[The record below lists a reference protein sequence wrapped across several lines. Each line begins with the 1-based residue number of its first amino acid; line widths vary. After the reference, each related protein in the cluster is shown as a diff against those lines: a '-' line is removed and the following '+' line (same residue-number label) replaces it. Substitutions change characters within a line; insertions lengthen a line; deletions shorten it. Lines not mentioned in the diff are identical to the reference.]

1 MDFKDYYKVL
11 GVPRTASQDEI
22 QKAYRKLA
30 RKYHPDVSKEK
41 GAEAR
46 FKEVSEANE
55 VLKDPEK
62 RAKYDQFGTS
72 WKQREQAGPQG
83 GAGGPGGFAGFEGFE
98 GFGGRGAGFGGGAS
112 GFSDF
117 FEMLFGQGARAAA
130 GGPGGATGASSGGA
144 GGRGGWASW
153 ETEGRG
159 GWARPG
165 ANQEVVLTLSL
176 EEALAGGVRELAL
189 SNGTPGEPRR
199 IKVNLPRGMRPGQ
212 TIRVAGKGEE
222 GRAGGAPGDLFLKVE
237 LLPHPRFRLEGRDL
251 LTSLE
256 VTPWE
261 AVLGGEA
268 EIRTLDGR
276 VRVRVPAGTSSGRR
290 IRVKGRGYP
299 ASATGAAGAGAAG
312 ASEPGDLYAEV
323 RIVVPESPS
332 EKEKQLFA
340 ELRDASSF
348 HPRGQGV

>member
-11 GVPRTASQDEI
+11 GVARDASQEDI

-30 RKYHPDVSKEK
+30 RKHHPDVSKEK
-41 GAEAR
+41 GAESR

-62 RAKYDQFGTS
+62 RAKYDQFGAA
-72 WKQREQAGPQG
+72 WKQREQAGPQPG
-83 GAGGPGGFAGFEGFE
+83 GTGGTGGFPGFEGFAGFEGFQ
-98 GFGGRGAGFGGGAS
+98 GAGGRGGFGGGGA

-117 FEMLFGQGARAAA
+117 FEMLFGQGARPGA
-130 GGPGGATGASSGGA
+130 GGGA
-144 GGRGGWASW
+144 GSAGRGGWASW
-153 ETEGRG
+153 ENEGRG

-165 ANQEVVLTLSL
+165 ANQEVVLSLTL
-176 EEALAGGVRELAL
+176 EEALAGGVRDFTLTSA
-189 SNGTPGEPRR
+189 SGGEPRR
-199 IKVNLPRGMRPGQ
+199 IKVNLPRGIRPGQ
-212 TIRVAGKGEE
+212 TVRVAGKGEE
-222 GRAGGAPGDLFLKVE
+222 GRAGGAAGDLFLKVE
-237 LLPHPRFRLEGRDL
+237 ILPHPRFKLEGRDL

-290 IRVKGRGYP
+290 IRVKGRGFP
-299 ASATGAAGAGAAG
+299 AGSGGSG

-332 EKEKQLFA
+332 EREKELFA
-340 ELRDASSF
+340 ELRSTSTF
-348 HPRGQGV
+348 HPRGEGV

>member
-11 GVPRTASQDEI
+11 GVARDASQEEI

-30 RKYHPDVSKEK
+30 RKHHPDVSKEK
-41 GAEAR
+41 GAETR

-62 RAKYDQFGTS
+62 RARYDQLGAD
-72 WKQREQAGPQG
+72 WKQREHAGPQP
-83 GAGGPGGFAGFEGFE
+83 GAGGFAGFEGFQ
-98 GFGGRGAGFGGGAS
+98 GVGGGAT

-117 FEMLFGQGARAAA
+117 FEMLFGQGTRA
-130 GGPGGATGASSGGA
+130 GTPGA
-144 GGRGGWASW
+144 GGGGARGGWASW
-153 ETEGRG
+153 ENEGRG

-165 ANQEVVLTLSL
+165 ANQEVILTLSL
-176 EEALAGGVRELAL
+176 EEALAGGVRELSL
-189 SNGTPGEPRR
+189 SSSAGGEPRR
-199 IKVNLPRGMRPGQ
+199 IKVNLPRAMRPGQ

-222 GRAGGAPGDLFLKVE
+222 GRAGGASGDLFLKVE
-237 LLPHPRFRLEGRDL
+237 ILPHPRFRLEGRDL

-290 IRVKGRGYP
+290 IRVKGRGFP
-299 ASATGAAGAGAAG
+299 AGAGGAGSGGAG

-332 EKEKQLFA
+332 EKEKELFA
-340 ELRDASSF
+340 ELRNASSF
-348 HPRGQGV
+348 HPRGEGV

>member
-11 GVPRTASQDEI
+11 GVRREASQDEI

-30 RKYHPDVSKEK
+30 RKHHPDVSKEK

-62 RAKYDQFGTS
+62 RAKYDRFGTA
-72 WKQREQAGPQG
+72 WKQREQAGPQ
-83 GAGGPGGFAGFEGFE
+83 AGGPGGFPGFEGFQGFATE
-98 GFGGRGAGFGGGAS
+98 GAEFGGGAS
-112 GFSDF
+112 GFSSF
-117 FEMLFGQGARAAA
+117 FEMLFGQGARAGTTG
-130 GGPGGATGASSGGA
+130 GGP

-153 ETEGRG
+153 ENDGRG

-165 ANQEVVLTLSL
+165 ANQEVILPLSL
-176 EEALAGGVRELAL
+176 EEALTGGVRELVLA
-189 SNGTPGEPRR
+189 SGPGGGSRR
-199 IKVNLPRGMRPGQ
+199 IKVNLPRGVRPGQ

-222 GRAGGAPGDLFLKVE
+222 GRSGGAAGDLFLKVE
-237 LLPHPRFRLEGRDL
+237 ILPHPRFRLEGRDL

-276 VRVRVPAGTSSGRR
+276 VRVKVPAGTSSGRR
-290 IRVKGRGYP
+290 IRVKGRGFP
-299 ASATGAAGAGAAG
+299 AGTGAQ
-312 ASEPGDLYAEV
+312 EPGDLYAEV

-332 EKEKQLFA
+332 EREKELFA
-340 ELRDASSF
+340 ELQGASSF
-348 HPRGQGV
+348 HPRGEGV

>member
-11 GVPRTASQDEI
+11 GVARDATQEEI

-30 RKYHPDVSKEK
+30 RKHHPDVSKEK

-62 RAKYDQFGTS
+62 RSKYDQFGTA
-72 WKQREQAGPQG
+72 WKQREQAGPQP
-83 GAGGPGGFAGFEGFE
+83 GAGGFQGFEGFQ
-98 GFGGRGAGFGGGAS
+98 GFGGGGSGGADFGGGTS
-112 GFSDF
+112 GFSNF
-117 FEMLFGQGARAAA
+117 FEMLFGQGAR
-130 GGPGGATGASSGGA
+130 PGGSGAPGA

-153 ETEGRG
+153 DNDGRG

-165 ANQEVVLTLSL
+165 ANQEVVLPLSL
-176 EEALAGGVRELAL
+176 EEALAGGVRELSLA
-189 SNGTPGEPRR
+189 NGSGAEARR
-199 IKVNLPRGMRPGQ
+199 IKVNFPKGVRPGQ

-222 GRAGGAPGDLFLKVE
+222 GRAGGAAGDLFLRVE
-237 LLPHPRFRLEGRDL
+237 VLPHPRFRLEGRDL

-276 VRVRVPAGTSSGRR
+276 VRVKVPAGTSSGRR
-290 IRVKGRGYP
+290 IRVKGRGFP
-299 ASATGAAGAGAAG
+299 AGAGAATESG
-312 ASEPGDLYAEV
+312 SSSMAPGDLYAEV

-332 EKEKQLFA
+332 DREKELFT
-340 ELRDASSF
+340 ELRKASSF
-348 HPRGQGV
+348 HPRGEGV

>member
-11 GVPRTASQDEI
+11 GVARDASQEEI

-55 VLKDPEK
+55 VLKDPDK
-62 RAKYDQFGTS
+62 RAKYDQFGTA
-72 WKQREQAGPQG
+72 WKQREQAGGPA
-83 GAGGPGGFAGFEGFE
+83 GAGGFGGFAGFEGFE
-98 GFGGRGAGFGGGAS
+98 GFQGSPGRGAGFGGSAS

-117 FEMLFGQGARAAA
+117 FEMLFGQGARPGA
-130 GGPGGATGASSGGA
+130 GSAGS

-153 ETEGRG
+153 DTEGRG

-165 ANQEVVLTLSL
+165 ANQEVVLSLSL
-176 EEALAGGVRELAL
+176 EEALAGGVRELSL
-189 SNGTPGEPRR
+189 SHGTAGEPRR
-199 IKVNLPRGMRPGQ
+199 VKVNLPRAMRPGQ
-212 TIRVAGKGEE
+212 TVRVAGKGEE
-222 GRAGGAPGDLFLKVE
+222 GRAGGAAGDLFLKVE
-237 LLPHPRFRLEGRDL
+237 ILPHPRFRLEGRDL

-290 IRVKGRGYP
+290 IRVKGRGFP
-299 ASATGAAGAGAAG
+299 AGSGGSG

-332 EKEKQLFA
+332 DREKELFA
-340 ELRDASSF
+340 ELRSTSSF
-348 HPRGQGV
+348 HPRGEGV

>member
-11 GVPRTASQDEI
+11 GVKRDASQEEI

-30 RKYHPDVSKEK
+30 RKHHPDVSKEK
-41 GAEAR
+41 GAETR

-62 RAKYDQFGTS
+62 RAKYDQFGTA
-72 WKQREQAGPQG
+72 WKQREQGGQSSGGPG
-83 GAGGPGGFAGFEGFE
+83 GAGGFPGFEGFQ
-98 GFGGRGAGFGGGAS
+98 GFGAEGADFGGGAS
-112 GFSDF
+112 GFSNF
-117 FEMLFGQGARAAA
+117 FEMLFGQAARAGSPA
-130 GGPGGATGASSGGA
+130 GGSGP
-144 GGRGGWASW
+144 RGGWASW
-153 ETEGRG
+153 ENEGRG

-165 ANQEVVLTLSL
+165 ANQEVVLPLSL
-176 EEALAGGVRELAL
+176 EEALAGGVRELSLADR
-189 SNGTPGEPRR
+189 SGGEARR
-199 IKVNLPRGMRPGQ
+199 IKVNFPRGVRPGQ

-222 GRAGGAPGDLFLKVE
+222 GRAGGAAGDLFLKVE
-237 LLPHPRFRLEGRDL
+237 ILPHPRFRLEGRDL

-276 VRVRVPAGTSSGRR
+276 VRVKVPPGTSSGRR
-290 IRVKGRGYP
+290 IRVKGRGFP
-299 ASATGAAGAGAAG
+299 AGSGAT
-312 ASEPGDLYAEV
+312 EPGDLYAEV

-332 EKEKQLFA
+332 EREQELFS
-340 ELRDASSF
+340 ELRTVSSF
-348 HPRGQGV
+348 HPRGEGV

>member
-1 MDFKDYYKVL
+1 MEFKDYYKVL
-11 GVPRTASQDEI
+11 GVARDASQEEI

-55 VLKDPEK
+55 VLKDAEK
-62 RAKYDQFGTS
+62 RAKYDQFGAA
-72 WKQREQAGPQG
+72 WKQREQTG
-83 GAGGPGGFAGFEGFE
+83 GTSPGAGGFAGFPGAEDFE
-98 GFGGRGAGFGGGAS
+98 GFAGRGPGFGGSAS

-117 FEMLFGQGARAAA
+117 FEMLFGQAARASA
-130 GGPGGATGASSGGA
+130 GGAPGSGA
-144 GGRGGWASW
+144 GGRTGWATW
-153 ETEGRG
+153 ENEGRG

-165 ANQEVVLTLSL
+165 ANQEVVFPLTL

-189 SNGTPGEPRR
+189 SNGAGGEPRR
-199 IKVNLPRGMRPGQ
+199 IKVNLPRGMRSGQ

-237 LLPHPRFRLEGRDL
+237 ILPHPRFRLEGRDL

-268 EIRTLDGR
+268 EIRTLDGK

-290 IRVKGRGYP
+290 IRVKGRGFP
-299 ASATGAAGAGAAG
+299 AGSGGSG

-332 EKEKQLFA
+332 EREKELFS
-340 ELRDASSF
+340 ELRSASSF
-348 HPRGQGV
+348 HPRGEGV

>member
-11 GVPRTASQDEI
+11 GVSRDASQEEI

-30 RKYHPDVSKEK
+30 RKHHPDVSKEK

-55 VLKDPEK
+55 VLKDPDK
-62 RAKYDQFGTS
+62 RAKYDQFGTT
-72 WKQREQAGPQG
+72 WKQREQAGPHTG
-83 GAGGPGGFAGFEGFE
+83 GGGPGGFAGFEGFGTSGT
-98 GFGGRGAGFGGGAS
+98 GFGGSAS

-117 FEMLFGQGARAAA
+117 FEMLFGQAARGSAGGAGGPGAAA
-130 GGPGGATGASSGGA
+130 GGTAGP

-176 EEALAGGVRELAL
+176 EEALAGGVREFQL

-212 TIRVAGKGEE
+212 TVRVAGKGEE

-237 LLPHPRFRLEGRDL
+237 LLPHPRFKLEGRDL

-276 VRVRVPAGTSSGRR
+276 VRVRVPPGTSSGRR

-299 ASATGAAGAGAAG
+299 AGSAGGAGSG
-312 ASEPGDLYAEV
+312 AHEPGDLYAEV

-340 ELRDASSF
+340 ELRSASSF
-348 HPRGQGV
+348 HPRGEGV

>member
-11 GVPRTASQDEI
+11 GVRREASQDEI

-30 RKYHPDVSKEK
+30 RKHHPDVSKEK

-55 VLKDPEK
+55 VLKDPDK
-62 RAKYDQFGTS
+62 RAKYDQFGTA
-72 WKQREQAGPQG
+72 WKQREQAGPQ
-83 GAGGPGGFAGFEGFE
+83 AGGPGGFPGFEGFQ
-98 GFGGRGAGFGGGAS
+98 GFGTEGAEFSGGAS
-112 GFSDF
+112 GFSNF
-117 FEMLFGQGARAAA
+117 FEMLFGQGARAGTTG
-130 GGPGGATGASSGGA
+130 GGP

-153 ETEGRG
+153 ENEGRG

-165 ANQEVVLTLSL
+165 ANQEVILPLSL
-176 EEALAGGVRELAL
+176 EEALAGGVRELVLA
-189 SNGTPGEPRR
+189 SGPGGGSRR
-199 IKVNLPRGMRPGQ
+199 IKVNLPRGVRPGQ

-222 GRAGGAPGDLFLKVE
+222 GRAGGAAGDLFLKVE
-237 LLPHPRFRLEGRDL
+237 ILPHPRFRLEGRDL

-276 VRVRVPAGTSSGRR
+276 VRVKVPAGTSSGRR
-290 IRVKGRGYP
+290 IRVKGRGFP
-299 ASATGAAGAGAAG
+299 AGTGAQ
-312 ASEPGDLYAEV
+312 EPGDLYAEV

-332 EKEKQLFA
+332 EREKELFS
-340 ELRDASSF
+340 ELQSASSF
-348 HPRGQGV
+348 RPRGEGV

>member
-1 MDFKDYYKVL
+1 VDFKDYYRVL
-11 GVPRTASQDEI
+11 GVARDASQEEI

-55 VLKDPEK
+55 VLKDADK
-62 RAKYDQFGTS
+62 RAKYDQFGTT
-72 WKQREQAGPQG
+72 WKQREQAGQNPQS
-83 GAGGPGGFAGFEGFE
+83 AGGFAGFAGAEGFE
-98 GFGGRGAGFGGGAS
+98 GFGGTGAGFGGSAS

-117 FEMLFGQGARAAA
+117 FEMLFGQGVRASA
-130 GGPGGATGASSGGA
+130 GGAPGSGA
-144 GGRGGWASW
+144 GSRSGWAAW
-153 ETEGRG
+153 ENEGRG

-165 ANQEVVLTLSL
+165 ANQEVVFPLSL
-176 EEALAGGVRELAL
+176 EEALAGGVRELTL
-189 SNGTPGEPRR
+189 SNGSGSEPRS
-199 IKVNLPRGMRPGQ
+199 IKVNLPRGMRSGQ
-212 TIRVAGKGEE
+212 TVRVAGKGEA
-222 GRAGGAPGDLFLKVE
+222 GRSGGAPGDLFLKVE
-237 LLPHPRFRLEGRDL
+237 ILPHPRFRLEGRDL

-268 EIRTLDGR
+268 EIRTLDGK

-290 IRVKGRGYP
+290 IRVKGRGFP
-299 ASATGAAGAGAAG
+299 AGAGAQ
-312 ASEPGDLYAEV
+312 EPGDLYAEI

-332 EKEKQLFA
+332 EREKEHFS
-340 ELRDASSF
+340 ELRSTSSF
-348 HPRGQGV
+348 HPRGEGV

>member
-11 GVPRTASQDEI
+11 GVARDASQDEI

-55 VLKDPEK
+55 VLKDADK
-62 RAKYDQFGTS
+62 RARYDQFGTD
-72 WKQREQAGPQG
+72 WKQREQSGPQ
-83 GAGGPGGFAGFEGFE
+83 PGGFEGFQ
-98 GFGGRGAGFGGGAS
+98 GVGGGAT

-117 FEMLFGQGARAAA
+117 FEMLFGQGARA
-130 GGPGGATGASSGGA
+130 GTPGGGAA
-144 GGRGGWASW
+144 RGGWASW
-153 ETEGRG
+153 ENEGRG

-165 ANQEVVLTLSL
+165 ANQEVILTLSL
-176 EEALAGGVRELAL
+176 EEALAGGVRELSL
-189 SNGTPGEPRR
+189 SSSAGGEPRR
-199 IKVNLPRGMRPGQ
+199 IKVNLPRAMRPGQ
-212 TIRVAGKGEE
+212 TVRVAGKGEE
-222 GRAGGAPGDLFLKVE
+222 GRAGGAAGDLFLKVE
-237 LLPHPRFRLEGRDL
+237 ILPHPRFRLEGRDL

-290 IRVKGRGYP
+290 IRVKGRGFP
-299 ASATGAAGAGAAG
+299 AGSGAG
-312 ASEPGDLYAEV
+312 EPGDLYAEV

-332 EKEKQLFA
+332 EREKELFA
-340 ELRDASSF
+340 ELRNASSF
-348 HPRGQGV
+348 HPRGEGV

>member
-11 GVPRTASQDEI
+11 GVARDASQEDI

-30 RKYHPDVSKEK
+30 RKHHPDVSKEK
-41 GAEAR
+41 GAETR

-62 RAKYDQFGTS
+62 RAKYDQFGAARQ
-72 WKQREQAGPQG
+72 QREQAGAHPGGAG

-98 GFGGRGAGFGGGAS
+98 GFQGAGSRGGGFGGSAA

-117 FEMLFGQGARAAA
+117 FEMLFGQAARTGAA
-130 GGPGGATGASSGGA
+130 GGA
-144 GGRGGWASW
+144 GSAGRGGWASW
-153 ETEGRG
+153 ENEGRG

-165 ANQEVVLTLSL
+165 ANQEVVLSLSL
-176 EEALAGGVRELAL
+176 EDALAGGVRDFSLA
-189 SNGTPGEPRR
+189 NGTGGEPRR

-212 TIRVAGKGEE
+212 TVRVAGKGEE
-222 GRAGGAPGDLFLKVE
+222 GRAGGAAGDLFLKLE
-237 LLPHPRFRLEGRDL
+237 ILPHPRFKLEGRDL

-276 VRVRVPAGTSSGRR
+276 VRVRVPPGTSSGRR
-290 IRVKGRGYP
+290 IRVKGRGFP
-299 ASATGAAGAGAAG
+299 AGSGG
-312 ASEPGDLYAEV
+312 SEPGDLYAEV

-332 EKEKQLFA
+332 EREKELFA
-340 ELRDASSF
+340 ELRSASSF
-348 HPRGQGV
+348 HPRGEGV

>member
-11 GVPRTASQDEI
+11 GVARDASQEDI

-30 RKYHPDVSKEK
+30 RKHHPDVSKEK
-41 GAEAR
+41 GAETR

-62 RAKYDQFGTS
+62 RAKYDQFGAA
-72 WKQREQAGPQG
+72 WKQREQAGAHPGGAG

-98 GFGGRGAGFGGGAS
+98 GFQGAGSRGGGFGGSAA

-117 FEMLFGQGARAAA
+117 FEMLFGQAARTGAA
-130 GGPGGATGASSGGA
+130 GGA
-144 GGRGGWASW
+144 GSAGRGGWASW
-153 ETEGRG
+153 ENEGRG

-165 ANQEVVLTLSL
+165 ANQEVVLSLSL
-176 EEALAGGVRELAL
+176 EDALAGGVRDFSLA
-189 SNGTPGEPRR
+189 NGTGGEPRR

-212 TIRVAGKGEE
+212 TVRVAGKGEE
-222 GRAGGAPGDLFLKVE
+222 GRAGGAAGDLFLKLE
-237 LLPHPRFRLEGRDL
+237 ILPHPRFKLEGRDL

-276 VRVRVPAGTSSGRR
+276 VRVRVPPGTSSGRR
-290 IRVKGRGYP
+290 IRVKGRGFP
-299 ASATGAAGAGAAG
+299 AGSGG
-312 ASEPGDLYAEV
+312 SEPGDLYAEV

-332 EKEKQLFA
+332 EREKELFA
-340 ELRDASSF
+340 ELRSASSF
-348 HPRGQGV
+348 HPRGEGV

>member
-11 GVPRTASQDEI
+11 GVARDASQEEI

-30 RKYHPDVSKEK
+30 RKHHPDVSKEK
-41 GAEAR
+41 GAESR

-62 RAKYDQFGTS
+62 RAKYDQFGAA
-72 WKQREQAGPQG
+72 WKQREQAGPQSG
-83 GAGGPGGFAGFEGFE
+83 GAGGPGGFPGFDGFEGFQGAAGRG
-98 GFGGRGAGFGGGAS
+98 GFGGSGA

-117 FEMLFGQGARAAA
+117 FEMLFGQGARPGA
-130 GGPGGATGASSGGA
+130 GGSA
-144 GGRGGWASW
+144 GSAGRGGWASW
-153 ETEGRG
+153 ENEGRG

-165 ANQEVVLTLSL
+165 ANQEVALSLTL
-176 EEALAGGVRELAL
+176 EEALAGGVRDFSLAHA
-189 SNGTPGEPRR
+189 SGGEPRR
-199 IKVNLPRGMRPGQ
+199 IKVNLPRGIRPGQ
-212 TIRVAGKGEE
+212 TVRVAGKGEE

-237 LLPHPRFRLEGRDL
+237 ILPHPRFKLEGRDL

-276 VRVRVPAGTSSGRR
+276 VRVRVPPGTSSGRR
-290 IRVKGRGYP
+290 IRVKGRGFP
-299 ASATGAAGAGAAG
+299 AGSGS
-312 ASEPGDLYAEV
+312 SEPGDLYAEV

-332 EKEKQLFA
+332 EREKELFA
-340 ELRDASSF
+340 ELRSASSF
-348 HPRGQGV
+348 HPRGEGV

>member
-11 GVPRTASQDEI
+11 GVARDASQEDI

-62 RAKYDQFGTS
+62 RARYDQFGTA
-72 WKQREQAGPQG
+72 WKQREQGGPQAG
-83 GAGGPGGFAGFEGFE
+83 GAPGSGGFGGFEGFE
-98 GFGGRGAGFGGGAS
+98 GFQGFGGRGAGFGGGAS

-117 FEMLFGQGARAAA
+117 FEMLFGQGAAA
-130 GGPGGATGASSGGA
+130 GGPGRS
-144 GGRGGWASW
+144 GWASW
-153 ETEGRG
+153 DNEGRG

-165 ANQEVVLTLSL
+165 ANQEVVLPLSL
-176 EEALAGGVRELAL
+176 EEALAVGVRELSL
-189 SNGTPGEPRR
+189 TNGQGGESLR
-199 IKVNLPRGMRPGQ
+199 IKVNLPRAMRPGQ
-212 TIRVAGKGEE
+212 TVRVAGKGEE
-222 GRAGGAPGDLFLKVE
+222 GRAGGAAGDLFLKVE
-237 LLPHPRFRLEGRDL
+237 ILPHPRFRLEGRDL

-276 VRVRVPAGTSSGRR
+276 VRVRVPPGTSSGRR
-290 IRVKGRGYP
+290 IRVKGRGFP
-299 ASATGAAGAGAAG
+299 AGAGGGAA
-312 ASEPGDLYAEV
+312 EPGDLYAEV

-348 HPRGQGV
+348 HPRGEGV

>member
-11 GVPRTASQDEI
+11 GVARDASQEEI

-41 GAEAR
+41 GAETR

-55 VLKDPEK
+55 VLKDAEK
-62 RAKYDQFGTS
+62 RAKYDQFGTA
-72 WKQREQAGPQG
+72 WKQREQAGPHPGGPG
-83 GAGGPGGFAGFEGFE
+83 GAGGFEGFAGFEGFE
-98 GFGGRGAGFGGGAS
+98 GFAGRGAGFGGGAS

-117 FEMLFGQGARAAA
+117 FEMLFGQGARPGA
-130 GGPGGATGASSGGA
+130 GSGGA
-144 GGRGGWASW
+144 GGAAGRGGWASW
-153 ETEGRG
+153 ENEGRG

-165 ANQEVVLTLSL
+165 ANQEVVLPLSL
-176 EEALAGGVRELAL
+176 EEALAGGVRELGL
-189 SNGTPGEPRR
+189 SNGAGGEPRR

-212 TIRVAGKGEE
+212 TVRVAGKGEE
-222 GRAGGAPGDLFLKVE
+222 GRGGGAAGDLFLRVE
-237 LLPHPRFRLEGRDL
+237 ILPHPRFRLEGRDL

-276 VRVRVPAGTSSGRR
+276 VRVRVPPGTSSGRR
-290 IRVKGRGYP
+290 IRVKGRGFP
-299 ASATGAAGAGAAG
+299 AGSGGSGGAGASGAG
-312 ASEPGDLYAEV
+312 EPGDLYAEI
-323 RIVVPESPS
+323 RIVVPESS
-332 EKEKQLFA
+332 SEREKELFA
-340 ELRDASSF
+340 ELRSASSF
-348 HPRGQGV
+348 HPRGEGV

>member
-1 MDFKDYYKVL
+1 VDFKDYYKVL
-11 GVPRTASQDEI
+11 GVQRDASQEEI

-30 RKYHPDVSKEK
+30 RKFHPDVSKEK

-55 VLKDPEK
+55 VLKDPDK
-62 RAKYDQFGTS
+62 RARYDQFGTS

-83 GAGGPGGFAGFEGFE
+83 TAGGPGGFAGFDGFDGFE
-98 GFGGRGAGFGGGAS
+98 GFAGRGAGFGGSAS

-117 FEMLFGQGARAAA
+117 FEMLFGQGARGPAAA
-130 GGPGGATGASSGGA
+130 GGGVGGPGG

-176 EEALAGGVRELAL
+176 EEALAGGVRELSLA
-189 SNGTPGEPRR
+189 NGTPGEPRR
-199 IKVNLPRGMRPGQ
+199 IRVNLPRGMRPGQ
-212 TIRVAGKGEE
+212 TVRVAGKGEE
-222 GRAGGAPGDLFLKVE
+222 GRAGGASGDLFLKVE
-237 LLPHPRFRLEGRDL
+237 LLPHPRFKLEGRDL

-268 EIRTLDGR
+268 EIRTLDGQ
-276 VRVRVPAGTSSGRR
+276 VRVRVPPGTSSGRR

-299 ASATGAAGAGAAG
+299 AGTGG
-312 ASEPGDLYAEV
+312 SEAGDLYAEI

-332 EKEKQLFA
+332 DKEKQLFA
-340 ELRDASSF
+340 ELRSASSF
-348 HPRGQGV
+348 HPRGEGV

>member
-11 GVPRTASQDEI
+11 GVSRDASQEEI

-30 RKYHPDVSKEK
+30 RKFHPDVSKEK

-55 VLKDPEK
+55 VLKDPDK
-62 RAKYDQFGTS
+62 RAKYDQFGTT
-72 WKQREQAGPQG
+72 WKQRDQAGPQG
-83 GAGGPGGFAGFEGFE
+83 AAGGFSGFSGADGFEGFT
-98 GFGGRGAGFGGGAS
+98 GSGAGFGGSAS

-117 FEMLFGQGARAAA
+117 FEMLFGQGARQAA
-130 GGPGGATGASSGGA
+130 GGA
-144 GGRGGWASW
+144 GGRGNWASR

-165 ANQEVVLTLSL
+165 ANQKVVLTLSL
-176 EEALAGGVRELAL
+176 EEALAGGIRELSL
-189 SNGTPGEPRR
+189 SHATPGEPRR

-268 EIRTLDGR
+268 EIRTLDGQ

-299 ASATGAAGAGAAG
+299 AGSGAH
-312 ASEPGDLYAEV
+312 EPGDLYAEV

-340 ELRDASSF
+340 ELRSASSF
-348 HPRGQGV
+348 HPRGEGV

>member
-11 GVPRTASQDEI
+11 GVSRDASQEEI

-55 VLKDPEK
+55 VLKDPDK
-62 RAKYDQFGTS
+62 RAKYDQFGTT
-72 WKQREQAGPQG
+72 WKQRDQAGPHAG
-83 GAGGPGGFAGFEGFE
+83 GAGGAGGFE
-98 GFGGRGAGFGGGAS
+98 GFGAGGAGFGGGAS

-117 FEMLFGQGARAAA
+117 FEMLFGQAARGSA
-130 GGPGGATGASSGGA
+130 GGAGSPGGAAGP

-176 EEALAGGVRELAL
+176 EEALAGGVREFQI

-222 GRAGGAPGDLFLKVE
+222 GRSGGAPGDLFLKVE

-268 EIRTLDGR
+268 EIRTLDGQ

-299 ASATGAAGAGAAG
+299 AGSG
-312 ASEPGDLYAEV
+312 ASGAHEPGDLYAEV

-340 ELRDASSF
+340 ELRSASTF
-348 HPRGQGV
+348 HPRGEGV

>member
-11 GVPRTASQDEI
+11 GVARDASQEEI

-41 GAEAR
+41 AAEAR

-62 RAKYDQFGTS
+62 RARYDQFGS
-72 WKQREQAGPQG
+72 DWKQRQQAGSQP
-83 GAGGPGGFAGFEGFE
+83 GAGGFSGFEGFE
-98 GFGGRGAGFGGGAS
+98 GVAGGGS

-117 FEMLFGQGARAAA
+117 FEMLFGQAARA
-130 GGPGGATGASSGGA
+130 GGSAGA
-144 GGRGGWASW
+144 GRGSWASW

-165 ANQEVVLTLSL
+165 ANQEVVLSLSL
-176 EEALAGGVRELAL
+176 EEALAGGVRELSL
-189 SNGTPGEPRR
+189 SNGGGEPRR
-199 IKVNLPRGMRPGQ
+199 IRVNLPRAMRPGQ
-212 TIRVAGKGEE
+212 TVRVAGKGEE
-222 GRAGGAPGDLFLKVE
+222 GRAGGAAGDLFLKVE
-237 LLPHPRFRLEGRDL
+237 ILPHPRFRLEGRDL

-261 AVLGGEA
+261 AALGGEA

-276 VRVRVPAGTSSGRR
+276 VRVRVPPGTSSGRR
-290 IRVKGRGYP
+290 IRVKGRGFP
-299 ASATGAAGAGAAG
+299 AGSGGPAAA
-312 ASEPGDLYAEV
+312 EPGDLYAEV
-323 RIVVPESPS
+323 RIVVPEHPS

-340 ELRDASSF
+340 ELRDVSSF
-348 HPRGQGV
+348 HPRGEGV